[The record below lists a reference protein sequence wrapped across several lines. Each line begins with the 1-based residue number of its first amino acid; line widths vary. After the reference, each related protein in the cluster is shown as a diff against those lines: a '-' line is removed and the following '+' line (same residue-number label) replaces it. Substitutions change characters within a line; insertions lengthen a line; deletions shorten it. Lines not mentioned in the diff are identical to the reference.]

1 MKILYINT
9 SNIKVAREMIIRT
22 AIKEGMK
29 YVEMEDEVLI
39 NTDILVR
46 IISKEFQIICSSET
60 INLRGEKRDYKLCA
74 DTFPYLE
81 CKKQNCFYKPINKK
95 QQKLQSQY
103 VKTKIKKNRYLR

>member
-9 SNIKVAREMIIRT
+9 SDIKAAKEMIIRT
-22 AIKEGMK
+22 AIKENMQ

-39 NTDILVR
+39 NTNILVR
-46 IISKEFQIICSSET
+46 IISKEFQIICSSEP
-60 INLRGEKRDYKLCA
+60 INLNGEKRDYKLCT
-74 DTFPYLE
+74 DTFPYIE

-103 VKTKIKKNRYLR
+103 VKTKIKKNRYLK